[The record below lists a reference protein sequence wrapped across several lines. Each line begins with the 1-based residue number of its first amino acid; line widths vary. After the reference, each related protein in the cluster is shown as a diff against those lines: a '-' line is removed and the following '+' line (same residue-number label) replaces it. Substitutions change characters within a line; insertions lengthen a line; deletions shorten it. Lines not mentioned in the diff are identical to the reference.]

1 MGYSPGGHKESDTT
15 EHTLLL
21 LSRFSRVQLFVTLW
35 TVAHQTP
42 LSKGFSRQEYW
53 NGLPFLFSGD
63 FPDPGIELTF
73 LHWQVGSFFFFLI
86 NRVVTVQA
94 LFIVLVG
101 IT

>member
-1 MGYSPGGHKESDTT
+1 MENWAAYM
-15 EHTLLL
+15 
-21 LSRFSRVQLFVTLW
+21 LSCFSYIQLFSTPW

-73 LHWQVGSFFFFLI
+73 LHWQVGSFFFFFLI